1 MYAGRGTFPVRSCV
15 SHISP
20 IRHSLDYGAIDTS
33 IDACAEPRLLPGNH
47 HVCPQRCS
55 VLAPFW
61 VSTTNE
67 CERTRASTFSIQRI
81 QFCRVC
87 KRCRCWYGCPARAWH
102 AQICCSSRWRILMAA
117 GLHIHSERHT
127 IACKERLNISTRQVQ
142 RLVAS
147 FNRPHACSII
157 STSAKR
163 RSHSTHASAHVRT
176 HARTHTGT

>member
-1 MYAGRGTFPVRSCV
+1 MEPLIRRLTHALSLGCYRVIITFALRGAVFW
-15 SHISP
+15 
-20 IRHSLDYGAIDTS
+20 
-33 IDACAEPRLLPGNH
+33 RLFGYL
-47 HVCPQRCS
+47 Q
-55 VLAPFW
+55 A
-61 VSTTNE
+61 NE